1 MVIGDAGYIVS
12 PSLEIKIGTDS
23 GHVGGT
29 ISSMILDGG
38 ELGVKVGPE
47 DGEVVGVAV
56 GVAEGAAEGEEVG
69 VAVGVAEGEV
79 VGVAVGVAE
88 GEEVG
93 LALGLVLSVGD
104 SDGAELGK

>member
-29 ISSMILDGG
+29 ISSMILLGG
-38 ELGVKVGPE
+38 ELGVKVGLE

-56 GVAEGAAEGEEVG
+56 GVAEGEE
-69 VAVGVAEGEV
+69 